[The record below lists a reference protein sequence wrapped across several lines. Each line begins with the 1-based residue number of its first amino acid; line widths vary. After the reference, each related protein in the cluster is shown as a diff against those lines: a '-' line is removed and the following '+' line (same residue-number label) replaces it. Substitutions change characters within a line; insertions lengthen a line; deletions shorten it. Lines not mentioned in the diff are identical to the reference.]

1 MFISSRQFTLPESIS
16 NLHKELFMRSEN
28 TRELASESK
37 DHSLWFINEIQLG
50 IINLIKNHNQHL
62 SRILPLLRFTA
73 YDYLKWYSS
82 HSCLLHFVIRYPYLR
97 NNSSSMDF
105 SHTLNSMDSSHIL
118 NSGNLKIFVCQAVI
132 FSQNYEFSQLCV
144 PSIYLPS
151 LHFGNGE

>member
-1 MFISSRQFTLPESIS
+1 MFIFPTQFTLSESIS
-16 NLHKELFMRSEN
+16 NLHKELFRHSEN
-28 TRELASESK
+28 TREFASESK

-62 SRILPLLRFTA
+62 GRILRLL
-73 YDYLKWYSS
+73 KMISS
-82 HSCLLHFVIRYPYLR
+82 HSCLLHFIIRCPYLR

-118 NSGNLKIFVCQAVI
+118 NSVNLKIFVCQTVI